1 MVCTEEQ
8 LITIDSFATK
18 NPLVNERYDIRKK
31 ETDLLELCDL
41 DREML
46 KELGLI

>member
-8 LITIDSFATK
+8 LIAIADFSTK
-18 NPLVNERYDIRKK
+18 NPLVKERYDIHKR
-31 ETDLLELCDL
+31 ETNLLELCDL

>member
-1 MVCTEEQ
+1 M
-8 LITIDSFATK
+8 ITIDSFATK
-18 NPLVNERYDIRKK
+18 NPLMNERYDIRKR